1 MTATLRRALDRRP
14 PKVTDWS
21 SAVRAA
27 RQPPHCQTLPIRA
40 ALEWAFGKEC
50 ASLDFAEEKGDNAR
64 PGVSPLWTVIQR
76 GQLGCQVDGGGW
88 NPPAHDADIIAS
100 AVAHLP
106 KVIDGRPMGR
116 AMALR
121 IAELARAGQAPD
133 WGQGLR
139 PQCIPTGW
147 RCENQY
153 GPQAVTEVVRY
164 ERITRRGRV
173 TEFPVLACPV
183 TYTAT
188 ADTLALLRRQYLD
201 WCDALAWLATDL
213 RARGILD
220 RVTITA
226 VLPDPEPWV
235 TAGQRRAG

>member
-1 MTATLRRALDRRP
+1 MTARLRRALDQRP
-14 PKVTDWS
+14 
-21 SAVRAA
+21 AA
-27 RQPPHCQTLPIRA
+27 SPARTILPMRQIPHRQTLSIRA
-40 ALEWAFGKEC
+40 ALEWAFGTEC
-50 ASLDFAEEKGDNAR
+50 ASLDFAEDQGDNAR

-106 KVIDGRPMGR
+106 PHVGGRR
-116 AMALR
+116 MALR

-133 WGQGLR
+133 WGADLR
-139 PQCIPTGW
+139 SQCIPIAW
-147 RCENQY
+147 KCENQY
-153 GPQAVTEVVRY
+153 GPQAVAEVVRH
-164 ERITRRGRV
+164 ERVTHRGRV
-173 TEFPVLACPV
+173 TEVPVLACPV

-188 ADTLALLRRQYLD
+188 AETIEGLHRQYQD
-201 WCDALAWLATDL
+201 WCTALAWLAVDL
-213 RARGILD
+213 RKRGILD

-235 TAGQRRAG
+235 TAGQRRVG

>member
-1 MTATLRRALDRRP
+1 MTARLRRALDHRP
-14 PKVTDWS
+14 VKPSRTVLPLQVTPH
-21 SAVRAA
+21 
-27 RQPPHCQTLPIRA
+27 RQVLSIRA
-40 ALEWAFGKEC
+40 ALEWAFGTEC
-50 ASLDFAEEKGDNAR
+50 ASLDFAESQGDNAR

-106 KVIDGRPMGR
+106 PVIEGRAMGR

-133 WGQGLR
+133 WGQDLK
-139 PQCIPTGW
+139 PQCIPIAW
-147 RCENQY
+147 KCENQY

-164 ERITRRGRV
+164 ERVTFRGRV
-173 TEFPVLACPV
+173 TEVPVLACPV

-188 ADTLALLRRQYLD
+188 ADTIRDLHQQYHD
-201 WCDALAWLATDL
+201 WCDALAWLAGEL
-213 RARGILD
+213 RRRGMLD
-220 RVTITA
+220 RITITS

-235 TAGQRRAG
+235 TAEQRRAG